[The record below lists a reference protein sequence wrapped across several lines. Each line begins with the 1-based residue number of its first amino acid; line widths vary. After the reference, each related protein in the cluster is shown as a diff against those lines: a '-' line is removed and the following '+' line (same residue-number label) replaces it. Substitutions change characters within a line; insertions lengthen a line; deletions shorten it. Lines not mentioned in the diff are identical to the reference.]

1 MSDKSYKSTGT
12 IRGRFGATMNP
23 AKSGKKGH
31 KPPTQLTK
39 KIFFTPSTDFTVPRG
54 GKPHAVFIPVEKA
67 RGRLRTKRL
76 PESGEGVSIKVKSD
90 LPCLVEAATRQTL
103 VEVEVK
109 KHRSGWTLCTI
120 TVPAP
125 DKQK

>member
-1 MSDKSYKSTGT
+1 MSDKFKSTGT
-12 IRGRFGATMNP
+12 IRVQFGAIRNG
-23 AKSGKKGH
+23 AKNGKKGH
-31 KPPTQLTK
+31 EPPTQLTK
-39 KIFFTPSTDFTVPRG
+39 ILFIPSTDLTVRRG
-54 GKPHAVFIPVEKA
+54 SKQHAVFIPVDKSK
-67 RGRLRTKRL
+67 GRLRSTRL
-76 PESGEGVSIKVKSD
+76 PESGEGVSIKVRGD

-109 KHRSGWTLCTI
+109 KHGSGWTLRTI

>member
-1 MSDKSYKSTGT
+1 MRDNSFKSTGT
-12 IRGRFGATMNP
+12 IRVRFDATRTG
-23 AKSGKKGH
+23 AKSGQKGR
-31 KPPTQLTK
+31 KSATQLTK
-39 KIFFTPSTDFTVPRG
+39 ILFIPSTDLTVRRG
-54 GKPHAVFIPVEKA
+54 GKQHAVFIPVDESK
-67 RGRLRTKRL
+67 GRLRSTRL
-76 PESGEGVSIKVKSD
+76 PESGEGVSIKVRGD

-109 KHRSGWTLCTI
+109 KHGSGWTLRTI

>member
-1 MSDKSYKSTGT
+1 MSDKSFKSTGT
-12 IRGRFGATMNP
+12 IRVRFGATMNG

-31 KPPTQLTK
+31 KSPTQLTK
-39 KIFFTPSTDFTVPRG
+39 KILFIPSTDLTVRRG
-54 GKPHAVFIPVEKA
+54 GKQHAVVIPAEKSK
-67 RGRLRTKRL
+67 GRLRSTRL
-76 PESGEGVSIKVKSD
+76 PESGEGVSIKVKGD

-109 KHRSGWTLCTI
+109 KHGSGWTLRTI